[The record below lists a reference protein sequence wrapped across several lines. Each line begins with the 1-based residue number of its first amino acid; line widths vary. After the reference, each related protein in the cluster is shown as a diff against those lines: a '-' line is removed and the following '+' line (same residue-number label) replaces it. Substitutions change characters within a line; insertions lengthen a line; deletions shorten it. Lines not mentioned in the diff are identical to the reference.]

1 MPFGKDRLQ
10 ELLYQMVLTRKL
22 DEALARVHRERRL
35 VSPLGLRSGLEAV
48 AVGAASVPGREDAI
62 ASSLPTVGT
71 WLVRGVSPRELVSQF
86 LGTSEAPSQGRDGL
100 AGLGDLD
107 RGVVAAGDHAA
118 IHVSVIAGIAFSSRI
133 TGKEKVAIA
142 ITFEEAV
149 ASGDFHEGLNFAA
162 VHKVPLV
169 VLVVRIPFSGKST
182 GPDGT
187 RLYERARGYGV
198 ATLPVDG
205 SDLLQVVEVI
215 ETAVARAR
223 RGEGPTLIEARVRSS
238 MWYEGND
245 GATPTALGE
254 KSWQFAAPASAVD
267 SDADAIGRF
276 ERFLLEHDWLGEKEK
291 SDLASRAEETVA
303 DAMRVAQAAN

>member
-1 MPFGKDRLQ
+1 MPFGKGRLQ

-22 DEALARVHRERRL
+22 DEALARAHRERRL

-48 AVGAASVPGREDAI
+48 AVGSASVPGREDAI

-71 WLVRGVSPRELVSQF
+71 WLARGVSPRDLVSQF

-107 RGVVAAGDHAA
+107 RGVVAAADHAA
-118 IHVSVIAGIAFSSRI
+118 IHVSVMAGIAFSSRI
-133 TGKEKVAIA
+133 TRKETVAVA

-162 VHKVPLV
+162 VHKIPLV
-169 VLVVRIPFSGKST
+169 VLVVRIPSSGKST
-182 GPDGT
+182 GPEVT

-198 ATLPVDG
+198 ATIPVDG

-223 RGEGPTLIEARVRSS
+223 RGEGPTFIEAPVRSS
-238 MWYEGND
+238 MWYEGNE
-245 GATPTALGE
+245 GATSAALGE
-254 KSWQFAAPASAVD
+254 KSRHFDAAASAVD
-267 SDADAIGRF
+267 SEAGPIGRF
-276 ERFLLEHDWLGEKEK
+276 ERFLLEHHWLGEKEK
-291 SDLASRAEETVA
+291 SDLASRAERTVA
-303 DAMRVAQAAN
+303 DAFRVTQAAS